1 MSKDGKN
8 VPELV
13 RIAEQI
19 SSDIAS
25 LEHLSRTVCKLR
37 MDSDKNIARASRE
50 LNETMKVP
58 ERISE
63 GLVAFG
69 RTMQTLEA
77 RQHAALEPLL
87 AFATELQRRATR
99 LQELKQAYVAL
110 GTAATEL
117 QTSLQDTGDGKSA
130 LSVASNHLSEICDRA
145 STLNDAAREED
156 FPELA
161 RDADAI
167 RQSAIALRKRLLH
180 VV

>member
-13 RIAEQI
+13 CIAEQL
-19 SSDIAS
+19 SADIEN

-58 ERISE
+58 ERVSQ

-69 RTMQTLEA
+69 QAMQALEL
-77 RQHAALEPLL
+77 RQRAALEPLL
-87 AFATELQRRATR
+87 AFATELQRRASR

-110 GTAATEL
+110 GAAASDL
-117 QTSLQDTGDGKSA
+117 QTSLRSSSDAKSA
-130 LSVASNHLSEICDRA
+130 LSAAANQLSEICDRA
-145 STLNDAAREED
+145 SALNDTARD
-156 FPELA
+156 DGFPEIG
-161 RDADAI
+161 READAI